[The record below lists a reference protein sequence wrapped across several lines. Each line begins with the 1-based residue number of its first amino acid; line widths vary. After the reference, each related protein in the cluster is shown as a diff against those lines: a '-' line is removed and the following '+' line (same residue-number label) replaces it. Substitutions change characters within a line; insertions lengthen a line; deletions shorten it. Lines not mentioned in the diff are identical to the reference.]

1 MERYNVNDVVVIVK
15 ENDKNEGKECRIIE
29 VTHLVHFPVTIYRV
43 EFEDGS
49 KGDYFFADIW
59 HK

>member
-1 MERYNVNDVVVIVK
+1 MERYNVNDIVVIVK
-15 ENDKNEGKECRIIE
+15 ENDINKGKECKIIK

-43 EFEDGS
+43 EFEDGQ
-49 KGDYFFADIW
+49 KCDYFFGDIW

>member
-15 ENDKNEGKECRIIE
+15 ENDRYEGKECRIIDIK
-29 VTHLVHFPVTIYRV
+29 HLVHFPVTIYRV
-43 EFEDGS
+43 EFEDGR
-49 KGDYFFADIW
+49 KRDYFFADIW